1 MSLLGCLMTNFMDF
15 GPLYVTILMFP
26 DYLQISRTLVII
38 FATVVYHCRGLNSC
52 CVSSGVSEIIIFTN
66 VLFWISSLPSNLFLK
81 VAMCFVCFKSLVTKK
96 SSFCWTA
103 TCSFIVRSPVARFSS
118 RQPSSVL
125 LLRIPPLG
133 MRFPLCCSVWSCLGF
148 NVTSDED

>member
-1 MSLLGCLMTNFMDF
+1 M
-15 GPLYVTILMFP
+15 
-26 DYLQISRTLVII
+26 R
-38 FATVVYHCRGLNSC
+38 
-52 CVSSGVSEIIIFTN
+52 VSEIIVFTN
-66 VLFWISSLPSNLFLK
+66 VLFWISSLPSNLFSQSGHVYCK
-81 VAMCFVCFKSLVTKK
+81 CFKSLVTKN

-148 NVTSDED
+148 NVIKLLTALSCLWLSDETLTGMFFLTTKFAAPIFLQL